1 MYTIFHLVCWEK
13 RILMTRNLSQ
23 PLSHLSYRG
32 VIVLNSEDKPFTP
45 LRPIE
50 LPDFTQVTVLRAL
63 IRLLCRASSPRE
75 KLRYSEHR
83 PLMPGRLLQTS
94 LLYFG
99 LYSVFSYYTQTK
111 QFVLPTKS
119 NVFFSTK
126 LQQIFFSQK
135 IKLAL
140 QTICFHLKV

>member
-1 MYTIFHLVCWEK
+1 
-13 RILMTRNLSQ
+13 MTRNLSQ

-32 VIVLNSEDKPFTP
+32 VIGLNSEDKPFTP
-45 LRPIE
+45 LRLIE
-50 LPDFTQVTVLRAL
+50 LPDFTQVIVLHAL
-63 IRLLCRASSPRE
+63 IPLLCRVSSPRE

-83 PLMPGRLLQTS
+83 SLMPGRLLQTS

-126 LQQIFFSQK
+126 LQ
-135 IKLAL
+135 
-140 QTICFHLKV
+140 